1 MSSPKRQVARAAQ
14 LAGGIT
20 LALAASLWQAT
31 AYAQGPALVGPAQA
45 YVPVAQPVYY
55 SSTVQALYPPVTI
68 WNWWRPRPVVG
79 YYGTTAV
86 AVPTAAA
93 PVTAYYAPTV
103 AAAPVVSAPAV
114 MNPPVSAYYSPPAAV
129 APTTA
134 YYPPATTNA
143 PVSVYYPSTA
153 VAAPVV
159 AAPAVAGPT
168 VVYRPIVTPP
178 QAYLYSRGPLGFP
191 RLDPVP
197 TAPLVPVVIP

>member
-1 MSSPKRQVARAAQ
+1 MGVPKRQVASAAR
-14 LAGGIT
+14 LAGG
-20 LALAASLWQAT
+20 LALALSASFWQAT
-31 AYAQGPALVGPAQA
+31 ASAQGGPALVGPAQVYA
-45 YVPVAQPVYY
+45 PAAQPVYY
-55 SSTVQALYPPVTI
+55 STTVQALYPPVTI

-86 AVPTAAA
+86 AVPTVAA

-103 AAAPVVSAPAV
+103 VAAPVVSAPAAA
-114 MNPPVSAYYSPPAAV
+114 PVATYYSPPATA

-143 PVSVYYPSTA
+143 PVSVYYPGAA

-159 AAPAVAGPT
+159 AAPAVTGPT

-178 QAYLYSRGPLGFP
+178 QTYLYSRGPLGFP